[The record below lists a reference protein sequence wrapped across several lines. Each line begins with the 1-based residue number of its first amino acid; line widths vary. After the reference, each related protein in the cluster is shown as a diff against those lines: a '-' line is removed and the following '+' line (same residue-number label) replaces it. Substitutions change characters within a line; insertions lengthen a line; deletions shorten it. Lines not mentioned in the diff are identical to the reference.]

1 MKIYARTERLNDT
14 ESLIRKFAGKD
25 VWVKMYDRSWC
36 EDYYCKFIKV
46 FLYEEDESH
55 SFEMVRF
62 NAIRARIVE
71 LDTKDGV
78 SWQALTSLEHTR
90 DYNEVNCSID
100 RGLDYF
106 ITEHS
111 FVTPMQVLTNEELND
126 ILNHLYEEYL

>member
-1 MKIYARTERLNDT
+1 MKIYARTERPNDT

-25 VWVKMYDRSWC
+25 IWVKVYDSSWY

-46 FLYEEDESH
+46 FLYEDESH

-71 LDTKDGV
+71 LDTKGGV
-78 SWQALTSLEHTR
+78 SWQALTTLEHTR
-90 DYNEVNCSID
+90 DYNVVNSSND
-100 RGLDYF
+100 MGLDYF

-111 FVTPMQVLTNEELND
+111 FVTPIQALTDEELND
-126 ILNHLYEEYL
+126 ILNQLYEEYL

>member
-14 ESLIRKFAGKD
+14 ESLIRKFAGKNI
-25 VWVKMYDRSWC
+25 WVKMYDSGWSA
-36 EDYYCKFIKV
+36 DFYCKFINV
-46 FLYEEDESH
+46 FLYEDESH

-62 NAIRARIVE
+62 STIRANMVE
-71 LDTKDGV
+71 LDTEGGV
-78 SWQALTSLEHTR
+78 SWQAINSLEHIR
-90 DYNEVNCSID
+90 DYNVVHSSID

-111 FVTPMQVLTNEELND
+111 FVTPLQVLTDEELND

>member
-1 MKIYARTERLNDT
+1 MKIYARTERFNDT
-14 ESLIRKFAGKD
+14 ESLIRKFAGKNI
-25 VWVKMYDRSWC
+25 WVKMYDSSWH

-46 FLYEEDESH
+46 FLYEDESH

-78 SWQALTSLEHTR
+78 SWQALTSLEHIR
-90 DYNEVNCSID
+90 DYNVVNSSDD
-100 RGLDYF
+100 RGLEYF
-106 ITEHS
+106 ISEHS
-111 FVTPMQVLTNEELND
+111 FVTPLQVLTDEELND

>member
-1 MKIYARTERLNDT
+1 MKIYARTDRPNDT

-25 VWVKMYDRSWC
+25 IWVKMYDSGWS
-36 EDYYCKFIKV
+36 EDYYCKFRKV
-46 FLYEEDESH
+46 FLYEDESH
-55 SFEMVRF
+55 SFEMVTF

-71 LDTKDGV
+71 LDTKGEI

-90 DYNEVNCSID
+90 DYNVVNSSND

-111 FVTPMQVLTNEELND
+111 FVTPMQVLTDEELND